1 MGVGAV
7 RCSLRLTTSQRY
19 PGIETPFLRTCRD
32 QHHVL
37 STAASA
43 KMASLPKDTLHFP
56 AESRPFLE
64 PHLPPNDLG
73 RPDGSSHP
81 FTTVTF
87 ATSLDSQLALSPG
100 APTALSGPQSK
111 AMTHY
116 LRSRHDAILIGVGT
130 AVADNPSL
138 NCRIEGVGGYGGE
151 GLDGQ
156 PRPII
161 IDPTARW
168 DFTENHKIFQLAKEG
183 KGRAP
188 YIITGLATPPAAK
201 KAILESSGGKFIK
214 LDFTTTDIGEHKLKW
229 TDVLKALSTEGLRS
243 VMIEGGG
250 AVINSLLLPEYFSL
264 ISSVIVTIAPTWL
277 GKGGVVVSPQRRLD
291 TGGKPIAAARL
302 DHVEWHPFGEDVVL
316 CGKVKL

>member
-1 MGVGAV
+1 M
-7 RCSLRLTTSQRY
+7 
-19 PGIETPFLRTCRD
+19 
-32 QHHVL
+32 
-37 STAASA
+37 ST
-43 KMASLPKDTLHFP
+43 LPKDTLHFP
-56 AESRPFLE
+56 AENRPFLE
-64 PHLPPNDLG
+64 PHLPPKDLG
-73 RPDGSSHP
+73 KPSPYP

-168 DFTENHKIFQLAKEG
+168 DFTENHKIFQLSREG

-188 YIITGLATPPAAK
+188 YIITGLTNPPADK
-201 KAILESSGGKFIK
+201 KAILDAAGGKFIT
-214 LDFTTTDIGEHKLKW
+214 LNVTTTDINEHKLEWKG
-229 TDVLKALSTEGLRS
+229 VLEALGMEGLKS

-250 AVINSLLLPEYFSL
+250 AVINSLLVPEYFSV
-264 ISSVIVTIAPTWL
+264 IDSVIVTIAPTWL
-277 GKGGVVVSPQRRLD
+277 GKGGVVVSPPRRYD
-291 TGGKPIAAARL
+291 NNEKPIAAARL
-302 DHVEWHPFGEDVVL
+302 ERVKWYPFGEDVVL